1 MIDLAVKVTQAAFG
15 EMVGI
20 SQPAISD
27 LLSRGVLSDGA
38 DAEVWLREY
47 CSQLREVA
55 AGRAASGDLDLAA
68 ERAGLARAQR
78 EKIEMQ
84 NSVTRRELA
93 PVYLLEEVLAK
104 AGARAARILDAIPGA
119 VKRRLPDLPS
129 TAIDYIRGEIAK
141 ARNIAAAITLADLRE
156 EDQGAEQDT
165 AEAEQPGL
173 EPQDQ

>member
-1 MIDLAVKVTQAAFG
+1 
-15 EMVGI
+15 MVGI
-20 SQPAISD
+20 SQPAVSD
-27 LLSRGVLSDGA
+27 LLSRGVLSGGA
-38 DAEVWLREY
+38 DAGVWLREY
-47 CSQLREVA
+47 CSQLRETA

-68 ERAGLARAQR
+68 ERAALARAQR

-84 NSVTRRELA
+84 NAVTRRELA

-129 TAIDYIRGEIAK
+129 SAIDYIRGEIAK

-156 EDQGAEQDT
+156 EAQGAERDEDET
-165 AEAEQPGL
+165 EQSGL
-173 EPQDQ
+173 EPQEQ